1 MTNLLRQAINC
12 DDGERAA
19 KLIQDALDIES
30 DNVVNYC
37 FPKT

>member
-1 MTNLLRQAINC
+1 MTNLNRRSTATMPTVRSGSSKTL
-12 DDGERAA
+12 G
-19 KLIQDALDIES
+19 IES